1 MFMLRSTLFS
11 GRQTHSS
18 LIDGAAARYLFLFQ
32 PHFFEMVVAQTLA
45 FTKQTI
51 RGKSGLLL
59 CSQDHVRLKRGRKQ
73 HTIMSTSNVENNLYM
88 L

>member
-1 MFMLRSTLFS
+1 MRRSTLFS

-32 PHFFEMVVAQTLA
+32 PHFLEMVMAQTLA
-45 FTKQTI
+45 FTKETI
-51 RGKSGLLL
+51 GGQSGLLL
-59 CSQDHVRLKRGRKQ
+59 RSQDDHVRSKRERKQ
-73 HTIMSTSNVENNLYM
+73 AIMSTDNVENFLYM